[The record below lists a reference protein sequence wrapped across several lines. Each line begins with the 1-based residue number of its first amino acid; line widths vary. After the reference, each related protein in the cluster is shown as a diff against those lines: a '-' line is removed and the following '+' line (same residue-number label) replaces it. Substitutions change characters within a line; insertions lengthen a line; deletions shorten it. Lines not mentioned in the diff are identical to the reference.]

1 MRYKATLFLGFAA
14 GYVLGT
20 RAGREQY
27 DRLVRAGHRVA
38 ENPSVQE
45 TAGVLQAQASDY
57 AGAARKK
64 LGDTLDDRFGTK
76 VPAAVR
82 TRIYGTEPPPARTRT
97 EGPAPR
103 V

>member
-1 MRYKATLFLGFAA
+1 MRGKAMLFFGFAA

-57 AGAARKK
+57 AGAARKR
-64 LGDTLDDRFGTK
+64 LGDTLDDRFGDR
-76 VPAAVR
+76 VPAGVR
-82 TRIYGTEPPPARTRT
+82 TRIHGSAARDIRTAT

-103 V
+103 I